1 MEDREMEYS
10 KERLEQLL
18 ADLIQ
23 QRDHLKVRLYFSE
36 AEARKEW
43 LKLEPRFEQL
53 RMKLEAVHR
62 EMVRGNASLDHF
74 TELAIEEIQ
83 NGYERVRQLMKR
95 ASMARPSTGSKIRS
109 SFR

>member
-1 MEDREMEYS
+1 MEYTR
-10 KERLEQLL
+10 EQLEQLL

-23 QRDHLKVRLYFSE
+23 QRNQLKVRLYFSE
-36 AEARKEW
+36 TEARKEW

-62 EMVRGNASLDHF
+62 EMIRGHASLDHF
-74 TELAIEEIQ
+74 TELTVEEIK

-95 ASMARPSTGSKIRS
+95 VSTTRPSPVAKIRS
-109 SFR
+109 PLR

>member
-10 KERLEQLL
+10 KEQLGQLL

-53 RMKLEAVHR
+53 RMKLEGVHR
-62 EMVRGNASLDHF
+62 EMVRGNVSLDHF

>member
-1 MEDREMEYS
+1 MEYS
-10 KERLEQLL
+10 KEQLEQLL
-18 ADLIQ
+18 ADLRE

-53 RMKLEAVHR
+53 RMKLETLNR
-62 EMVRGNASLDHF
+62 ETVRGNVLLDHF
-74 TELAIEEIQ
+74 TELALEEIQ

-95 ASMARPSTGSKIRS
+95 ASIAHPAGANKIRS
-109 SFR
+109 PFR